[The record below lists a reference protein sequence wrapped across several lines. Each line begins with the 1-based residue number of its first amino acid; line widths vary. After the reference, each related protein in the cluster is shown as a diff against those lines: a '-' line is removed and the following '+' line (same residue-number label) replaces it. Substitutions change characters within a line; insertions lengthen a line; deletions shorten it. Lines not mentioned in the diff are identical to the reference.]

1 MHENY
6 YTTVIRHKTLP
17 FETKLYVNNESSK
30 IGLLE
35 KSKQAESISRYEAS
49 DKSLAQEI
57 RETSQK
63 VEICVHTLWK
73 VLIIHMF

>member
-1 MHENY
+1 MVPFNLNSRLFFVHENY
-6 YTTVIRHKTLP
+6 YTTVIRHKHFNLRP
-17 FETKLYVNNESSK
+17 NFNELYK

-35 KSKQAESISRYEAS
+35 KSKQAESISQYEAS

-63 VEICVHTLWK
+63 V
-73 VLIIHMF
+73 